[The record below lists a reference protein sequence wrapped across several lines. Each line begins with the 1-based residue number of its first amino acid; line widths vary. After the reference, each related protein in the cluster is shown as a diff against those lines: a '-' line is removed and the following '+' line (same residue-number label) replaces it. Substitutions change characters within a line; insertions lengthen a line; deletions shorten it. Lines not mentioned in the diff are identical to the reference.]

1 MLEGLPTLGALVALV
16 AAVELVGRL
25 DLSLFLPTSSAVAR
39 VWWQLVQAGP
49 LLTAVRKSLAAFG
62 IGFGAA
68 AAGGIVSGLALGRFR
83 LLGAVFDPFLNVMM
97 SAPLV
102 AFVPVLITI
111 FGISDVVVLVTVFLF
126 AFFVIVV
133 NTRTGVEGTDRRL
146 VEMARS
152 YGAGEVQLFLRV
164 YLPSALPAI
173 MVGLQLGVVN
183 GVKGLV
189 VGEML
194 LALVGLGEFLVRY
207 ANVFLIAHLYAVIA
221 TIMTMAL
228 LASSAVQLVDR
239 LLIRW
244 K

>member
-1 MLEGLPTLGALVALV
+1 MADGLPTLGALVALMV
-16 AAVELVGRL
+16 AVEVVGRL
-25 DLSLFLPTSSAVAR
+25 DLSLFLPTFSAVAR
-39 VWWQLVQAGP
+39 VWWQLLQAGP
-49 LLTAVRKSLAAFG
+49 LLGAALKSLVAFG

-68 AAGGIVSGLALGRFR
+68 AAGGVVSGTVLGRFR
-83 LLGAVFDPFLNVMM
+83 LLGQVFDPFLNVMM

-102 AFVPVLITI
+102 AFVPVLITV
-111 FGISDVVVLVTVFLF
+111 FGISDVVVIVTVFLF
-126 AFFVIVV
+126 TFFVVVV
-133 NTRTGVEGTDRRL
+133 NTRTGFEGTDRRL
-146 VEMARS
+146 VEMAQS

-207 ANVFLIAHLYAVIA
+207 ANVFLITHLYAVIA
-221 TIMTMAL
+221 TIMAVAL
-228 LASSAVQLVDR
+228 LASYAVQLVDR
-239 LLIRW
+239 VLIRW

>member
-1 MLEGLPTLGALVALV
+1 MADGLPTLGALVAFV
-16 AAVELVGRL
+16 MAVEAVGRL
-25 DLSLFLPTSSAVAR
+25 DLSLFLPTFSAVAR
-39 VWWQLVQAGP
+39 VWWQLLQAGP
-49 LLTAVRKSLAAFG
+49 LLAAVLKSLVAFG

-68 AAGGIVSGLALGRFR
+68 TAGGIVSGLVLGRFR
-83 LLGAVFDPFLNVMM
+83 LLGLVFDPFFNVMM

-102 AFVPVLITI
+102 AFVPVLITL
-111 FGISDVVVLVTVFLF
+111 FGISDVVVVVTVFLF

-133 NTRTGVEGTDRRL
+133 NTRTGFEGTDRRL

-152 YGAGEVQLFLRV
+152 YGAGELQLFLRV
-164 YLPSALPAI
+164 YVPAALPAI
-173 MVGLQLGVVN
+173 MVGLQLGIVN

-207 ANVFLIAHLYAVIA
+207 ANVFLITHLYAVIA

-228 LASSAVQLVDR
+228 VASYAVQLVDR
-239 LLIRW
+239 VLIRW